1 MTVIIT
7 QQTRRLTAPPVP
19 SQTTSTDLRRTIRKI
34 TQTNKRTYAC
44 HLSKDQVA
52 DLLRGDMGDY
62 HPEPTQQEW
71 DDWCDSV
78 SEAHAGGFR

>member
-1 MTVIIT
+1 MTVVIT
-7 QQTRRLTAPPVP
+7 QRTRRLTAPPAP
-19 SQTTSTDLRRTIRKI
+19 PRATSTDLRRTIRKI

-52 DLLRGDMGDY
+52 DLMRGEMEQY

-71 DDWCDSV
+71 EELCESLD
-78 SEAHAGGFR
+78 HAYEGGFR

>member
-34 TQTNKRTYAC
+34 TQTNKRTYTC

-52 DLLRGDMGDY
+52 DFMRGEMEQY
-62 HPEPTQQEW
+62 HPEPTQAEW
-71 DDWCDSV
+71 
-78 SEAHAGGFR
+78 EALCESLDHAYEGGFR

>member
-1 MTVIIT
+1 MTVVIT
-7 QQTRRLTAPPVP
+7 QQTRRLTAPPAP
-19 SQTTSTDLRRTIRKI
+19 TRATSTDLRRTIRKI

-52 DLLRGDMGDY
+52 DLMRGEMEQY
-62 HPEPTQQEW
+62 HPEPTQAEW
-71 DDWCDSV
+71 DNWCDSV